1 MRRREGAC
9 GKFQLSVLGV
19 GEENEKVCINVNR
32 GGDVVGLN
40 PSIRIYR
47 YTKGQFFD
55 CHCKSISLR

>member
-1 MRRREGAC
+1 MV
-9 GKFQLSVLGV
+9 SLGLLQKDAW
-19 GEENEKVCINVNR
+19 EISDTLYR

-55 CHCKSISLR
+55 CHCQSITHHSISRANIEFR